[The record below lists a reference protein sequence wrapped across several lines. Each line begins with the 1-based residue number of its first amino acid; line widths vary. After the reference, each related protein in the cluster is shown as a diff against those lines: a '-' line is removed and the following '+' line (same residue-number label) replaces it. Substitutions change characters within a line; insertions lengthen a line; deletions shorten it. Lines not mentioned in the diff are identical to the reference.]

1 MAITTYSDTPYND
14 DFATTDKN
22 YLRIL
27 FRPGRSVQARELNQ
41 LQSNLQ
47 DQIDKFGR
55 HIFKD
60 GDRVLGGYTTY
71 NPNVN
76 SIPVTFVGGSTPT
89 TSQLESLSGIMI
101 YKNDTD
107 LSAKIL
113 KAESFIG
120 ANSVIYYRL
129 YLSYTGTE
137 TGDTL
142 ETFAAG
148 DTLLLGA
155 DEANVIIGSQTITP
169 TFTFATVETLANSLE
184 SPGYYGGFSQD
195 EGVFFIKGSFV
206 YTDKQSFFYRKTLST
221 TELNGR
227 CVFDIEESIVTYV
240 DDSSLLDNATGSPN
254 ENAPGADRYKIA
266 LNLNF
271 VPSTSTTIV
280 ENQQQIAL
288 LDIKNDRV
296 ITPVRTEY
304 SELAK
309 ALAKRTEEESGD
321 YTINPFKL
329 DIREYYNDEAG
340 NRGRYTPSQIKE
352 LTGNTG
358 WSNSEAITYGEK
370 RYVIGVEPS
379 TAYVQGYRV
388 ELENKQELVV
398 EKGRESTDLV
408 SKTSYKLQAT
418 RPTTFIEGAIL
429 KDNDVAGSNGLTNA
443 QIANLSFRPD
453 YRYHFVSTITGASIG
468 SCRIHSIQNTGT
480 YGIFNIPYPNS
491 SQATQ
496 RLYIYDIE
504 MNSGISISSAKGLIL
519 EQGVSTSTALL
530 MVLWNESGFSLFGDS
545 SESRASLIYDL
556 SYDAVSEITN
566 VSHTILKRFF
576 IPSGSFGGST
586 ITLDV
591 SGIGTFISTNP
602 EDYAAIQTGVHTVDD
617 LLGETVVRNVVIN
630 PGASTVTLTLTKGN
644 GTIANTGQDVTI
656 LCPVQIGA
664 TLRTKTQTPNVTKTF
679 SATRLMR
686 GMAFTLNHTDVYAI
700 TSITHSSLNNG
711 ETDIKDEFILDDG
724 QRATHYDYGVVKYKG
739 NRNLSS
745 GNLIVTYSY
754 YTHGSGTYFAANSY
768 PIPLEDIPR
777 FGGSRLSNALDF
789 RPSVTDTVTEALIY
803 PNSIIEC
810 DFKYYLPRKDIVVVD
825 RNGFASIISGIAA
838 ETPVSPTKPK
848 NSILLY
854 DIYKPGYVY
863 DLNDIVITNID
874 QRRYTMKDIRDL
886 ENRIKNLEYY
896 AALTSLESDAA
907 GRQLQDD
914 NGSTRYKNGIFTDS
928 FIGHGVGDTTNDGYR
943 IAIDRNEATA
953 RPMYL
958 SENSRWSY
966 VHPTSELTVGDQLQY
981 AVTKVQTS
989 WNGQQLETSTVSHS
1003 GKRKNAIVLDF
1014 IEKELINQP
1023 YASDHISVN
1032 PYDVPT
1038 WFGTL
1043 ELSPSSD
1050 EWKDIT
1056 YVPDIVINVE
1066 GNNDAILNR
1075 VATEPNLLGT
1085 EWGEWQN
1092 NWGWWRGTR
1101 TFMRRRRNVRSFG
1114 ITARRSGRFVE
1125 ILGNQTREG
1134 IQTSLVENFERETI
1148 DEQTLNVTFIPF
1160 IRSRKIY
1167 FKGEFLKPN
1176 TQFYVYFDDIDVT
1189 NYSNPLT
1196 AETFVQF
1203 GGQVASNG
1211 GTDVTLYTGQTTI
1224 GGSHVITSDAAGRVY
1239 GSIVIP
1245 NNNSLRFRCGSRTV
1259 RLTDSSTNNKV
1270 LELSSADATY
1280 YAQGVLE
1287 TRQRTVV
1294 STRVLSIEQS
1304 RVTDTRD
1311 VVLARRR
1318 RKDPIAQTFMIG
1330 NEPNGIFLSSVD
1342 IFFQAIDPNIPIELS
1357 IVTVEN
1363 GIPTQDVIPFS
1374 RVPKYPGQAVVDS
1387 TRAQLATNFMFDVP
1401 VYLEAGTE
1409 YAIRLISN
1417 SARWRAYIAT
1427 VGGNNLVAVGARSEK
1442 ITKNVNLG
1450 VLLKSQNASTW
1461 TPDQNSD
1468 LKFKLNRADFITTP
1482 KTSVFTGIC
1491 PTHGGV
1497 TYIDVIDGSSGY
1509 ITGAPTVTITGD
1521 GTGAT
1526 AKAYISEGGTIES
1539 VEILT
1544 RGTDYTS
1551 APTIEFS
1558 DPESITITTGQV
1570 DITNDTITILGITSG
1585 EGANLLTKVKNG
1597 QRFIYYNGG
1606 GASINGLTNGTEYV
1620 AKVVQ
1625 RGIVSTTNATTGEYG
1640 YTIALCAIA
1649 TPTTPINLNSTGN
1662 DAQTLTPIASA
1673 SATSVIN
1680 EWRGSTFVNSIQE
1693 MILPQANAEYTMFI
1707 GSGATQNTTV
1717 SPNETIYTDQYVRHT
1732 PSSGSSGSG
1741 DDLLKLTTTLST
1753 TDSKIT
1759 PVIDLDRMSLVSF
1772 DNIVN
1777 NTSLF
1782 ETVQNDGE
1790 SAARYISRRIR
1801 LNTSADRV
1809 NVILDAFRPSEST
1822 NIEVYAKMRPTSS
1835 LNVSANVT
1843 AAGTQSDGWDLLQ
1856 WVRVP
1861 TVDNTEIPVNN
1872 ENGFS
1877 EVEYQYDSSY
1887 EFNEV
1892 SIKIVFLSNDKTYA
1906 PEIKNLRVIA
1916 TI

>member
-71 NPNVN
+71 NPNIN
-76 SIPVTFVGGSTPT
+76 SVPITFTGAQLA
-89 TSQLESLSGIMI
+89 TSEQLELLNNITV
-101 YKNDTD
+101 YKNGTD
-107 LSAKIL
+107 LSAKVL
-113 KAESFIG
+113 KVVPFIG
-120 ANSVIYYRL
+120 ANSATYYRL
-129 YLSYTGTE
+129 YLSYSGTE
-137 TGDTL
+137 DGDTL
-142 ETFAAG
+142 NTFAEG
-148 DTLLLGA
+148 DVLKLGT
-155 DEANVIIGSQTITP
+155 DEEDVEIGNQTITADN
-169 TFTFATVETLANSLE
+169 TIASVATLTNSLE

-206 YTDKQSFFYRKTLST
+206 YTDKQLFFYKKALSST
-221 TELNGR
+221 QLSGR
-227 CVFDIEESIVTYV
+227 CVFDIEESIITYL
-240 DDSSLLDNATGSPN
+240 DDTSLLDNATGSPN
-254 ENAPGADRYKIA
+254 ENAPGADRYKVS

-271 VPSTSTTIV
+271 IPTSSTTIV
-280 ENQQQIAL
+280 ESQQQISL
-288 LDIKNDRV
+288 LEIKNDGV
-296 ITPVRTEY
+296 ITPVRTQY

-309 ALAKRTEEESGD
+309 SLAKRTEEESGD

-352 LTGNTG
+352 ITGNTG
-358 WSNSEAITYGEK
+358 WSDGEAITYGEK
-370 RYVIGVEPS
+370 RYVIAVEPS
-379 TAYVQGYRV
+379 TAYIQGYRV
-388 ELENKQELVV
+388 ELQDKQELIV
-398 EKGRESTDLV
+398 EKGRESSDLV
-408 SKTSYKLQAT
+408 TKTDYKLQAT
-418 RPTTFIEGAIL
+418 RPTTFIEGSVLRDDAT
-429 KDNDVAGSNGLTNA
+429 ATSTA
-443 QIANLSFRPD
+443 QIANLVFRPD

-468 SCRIHSIQNTGT
+468 SCRIHSIQNTGNYNAGSAST
-480 YGIFNIPYPNS
+480 YPSS

-496 RLYIYDIE
+496 RLYVYDIE
-504 MNSGISISSAKGLIL
+504 LNSGYTISDAQGLIL
-519 EQGVSTSTALL
+519 ENGTSTSTTALL
-530 MVLWNESGFSLFGDS
+530 TLWNSDGFSLFGDS
-545 SESRASLIYDL
+545 NESRVSLIYDL

-566 VSHTILKRFF
+566 VSHTVQQRFNILSASVVGSTVTLTT
-576 IPSGSFGGST
+576 SGSS
-586 ITLDV
+586 
-591 SGIGTFISTNP
+591 TFISTNP
-602 EDYAAIQTGVHTVDD
+602 EDYAVIQSGLRTWDD
-617 LLGETVVRNVVIN
+617 TTGETFVKNVVIAS
-630 PGASTVTLTLTKGN
+630 GAQSVTLTLT
-644 GTIANTGQDVTI
+644 TATGVAITASDLTVF
-656 LCPVQIGA
+656 CPVQIGA
-664 TLRTKTQTPNVTKTF
+664 TLRTKTQTTGVSKTF
-679 SATRLMR
+679 SSTRLMR
-686 GMAFTLNHTDVYAI
+686 GMSFVLNNTDVYAI
-700 TSITHSSLNNG
+700 ESITHSLIDSG
-711 ETDIKDEFILDDG
+711 ATDIKDEFILDDG
-724 QRATHYDYGVVKYKG
+724 QRATHYDYGTVKYKG
-739 NRNLSS
+739 NRSIAL
-745 GNLIVTYSY
+745 GDLIVTYSY
-754 YTHGSGTYFAANSY
+754 YTHGTGTYFAPNSY
-768 PIPLEDIPR
+768 PVSLQDIPR
-777 FGGSRLSNALDF
+777 FGGARLSNALDF
-789 RPSVTDTVTEALIY
+789 RPSVTDTVTSAMVY
-803 PNSIIEC
+803 PNSIVEC
-810 DFKYYLPRKDIVVVD
+810 DFDYYLPRKDIVVID
-825 RNGFASIISGIAA
+825 RNGLAKIISGSAA
-838 ETPVSPTKPK
+838 ENPISPTKPN

-863 DLNDIVITNID
+863 NLNDIVVTNID
-874 QRRYTMKDIRDL
+874 QRRYTMKDIRGL
-886 ENRIKNLEYY
+886 EDRIKNLEYY

-914 NGSTRYKNGIFTDS
+914 NGATRYKNGIFTDS
-928 FIGHGVGDTTNDGYR
+928 FVGHGVGDTTNDGYR
-943 IAIDRNEATA
+943 IAIDRTEAVA

-966 VHPTSELTVGDQLQY
+966 THPTSDLTVGDQLQY
-981 AVTKVQTS
+981 AATKAQTT
-989 WNGQQLETSTVSHS
+989 WNGEELETTTLSHS

-1038 WFGTL
+1038 WFGNL

-1066 GNNDAILNR
+1066 GNNDALLNR
-1075 VATEPNLLGT
+1075 IASEPNLLGT
-1085 EWGEWQN
+1085 EWGEWEN
-1092 NWGWWRGTR
+1092 VWGFRRIRRGFFRRPRTVRWQRTR
-1101 TFMRRRRNVRSFG
+1101 LQRD
-1114 ITARRSGRFVE
+1114 GRFINV
-1125 ILGNQTREG
+1125 LGLQQRQG

-1148 DEQTLNVTFIPF
+1148 NEETLNVTFIPF

-1176 TQFYVYFDDIDVT
+1176 TQFYVYFDDINVT
-1189 NYSNPLT
+1189 EYSNQVT
-1196 AETFVQF
+1196 EGNFVQF
-1203 GGQVASNG
+1203 GGSVASNG
-1211 GTDVTLYTGQTTI
+1211 GTDVTLYNGQTTS
-1224 GGSHVITSDAAGRVY
+1224 GGSHVITTDASGRVY
-1239 GSIVIP
+1239 GSIIIP
-1245 NNNSLRFRCGSRTV
+1245 NNDSLRFRCGTRNI
-1259 RLTDSSTNNKV
+1259 RLTDSSTNNKI

-1280 YAQGVLE
+1280 YAQGILE

-1294 STRVLSIEQS
+1294 STRVLSLDQS
-1304 RVTDTRD
+1304 RVTDNRE
-1311 VVLARRR
+1311 VLLRRVRRR
-1318 RKDPIAQTFMIG
+1318 DPIAQTFMIG
-1330 NEPNGIFLSSVD
+1330 NEPTGVFISSVD
-1342 IFFQAIDPNIPIELS
+1342 IFFQSIDPNIPIELS

-1374 RVPKYPGQAVVDS
+1374 TVAKYPSEVTVDS
-1387 TRAQLATNFMFDVP
+1387 TRAQSATNFMFDVP

-1427 VGGNNLVAVGARSEK
+1427 VGGDNLVAVGARSEK

-1468 LKFKLNRADFITTP
+1468 LKFKLNRADFTTDT
-1482 KTSVFTGIC
+1482 KTSVFTGLC
-1491 PTHGGV
+1491 PSHGGV
-1497 TYIDVIDGSSGY
+1497 TYIDVVDGSSGY

-1521 GTGAT
+1521 GSGAT
-1526 AKAYISEGGTIES
+1526 AKAYIGEGGTIES

-1544 RGTDYTS
+1544 RGSGYTS

-1558 DPESITITTGQV
+1558 DPDPISIGSSQV
-1570 DITNDTITILGITSG
+1570 DITNNTITILGDTNG
-1585 EGANLLTKVKNG
+1585 EGNSLLTKVKDG
-1597 QRFIYYNGG
+1597 QHFIYSSGG
-1606 GASINGLTNGTEYV
+1606 GTAIGGLTNGVEYV

-1625 RGIVSTTNATTGEYG
+1625 RGIVSTSTSTSGTYG
-1640 YTIALCAIA
+1640 YTIALCTTAA
-1649 TPTTPINLNSTGN
+1649 PTTPIDLTGTGN
-1662 DAQTLTPIASA
+1662 YLQTLTAVSSA

-1707 GSGATQNTTV
+1707 GSNADQNTTV
-1717 SPNETIYTDQYVRHT
+1717 FANETVYTDQYVRHT
-1732 PSSGSSGSG
+1732 PSSGYQGSG
-1741 DDLLKLTTTLST
+1741 DALLKLTTTLST

-1777 NTSLF
+1777 NTSIF

-1801 LNTSADRV
+1801 LNTPADRV
-1809 NVILDAFRPSEST
+1809 NVILDALRPNEST
-1822 NIEVYAKMRPTSS
+1822 NIEVYAKLRPISS
-1835 LNVSANVT
+1835 LNVSSGVT
-1843 AAGTQSDGWDLLQ
+1843 VAGTQSDAWDLLQ

-1872 ENGFS
+1872 EFGFS
-1877 EVEYQYDSSY
+1877 EMEYQYDASY

-1892 SIKIVFLSNDKTYA
+1892 AIKIVFLSSDKTYA